1 MLYGTEIDLPRS
13 RSNRQPCCCAGRGR
27 PAGGSAARPA
37 ERSAGWGRLLA
48 AALAVALVAAGC
60 TSGDSLSERNR
71 ATTTSARDA
80 DGTGAPRPNP
90 GVTLADPPAAVLQAV
105 AALPGRLAIGK
116 GPALTVAAP
125 DGTDA
130 VAVDQTAGA
139 TVSQPTWSH
148 SGTHLVWSRTTDTAV
163 EVVDRDLATGQDAVT
178 DLAPTP
184 GFYFQWSADDQ
195 TVAYLRTDPFQGGV
209 ELGLIDPGSPAV
221 RVGAA
226 SPVFLSWA
234 PTAPVLAAHVAAE
247 QVLVLPSRFALP
259 GATTLQDSS
268 VLTPTGAFSAPAWVD
283 DATVLAVSPDGL
295 VAIDAATGAATVV
308 AEVGTGALRFVLSPD
323 RKRVAVAE
331 AGSAGAV
338 SPAGLRE
345 RGSGPVPIPLAPAS
359 PVQGGAGDGG
369 GGASGL
375 RIVELATGAVTAVTP
390 AAPLAFEWAPDSVR
404 LAWLEAGVSAALPR
418 NRWNFWDGRVSTPS
432 VSYQVSDTMQNAYL
446 PFFEQYAQSVTGWSP
461 DSSAFA
467 FAGHP
472 DGGPDGDGVWVQLIG
487 VPGAPPVRVADGDVV
502 AWSPAG

>member
-1 MLYGTEIDLPRS
+1 MLYGTGIDVPRS
-13 RSNRQPCCCAGRGR
+13 RSAHQLRCAHQPCCIADRR
-27 PAGGSAARPA
+27 PARRLRGG
-37 ERSAGWGRLLA
+37 GLVV
-48 AALAVALVAAGC
+48 AALAAALVAAGC
-60 TSGDSLSERNR
+60 TSGGSLSERNR
-71 ATTTSARDA
+71 ASTTSTP
-80 DGTGAPRPNP
+80 DGSGTEAPQPNP
-90 GVTLADPPAAVLQAV
+90 GVTLADPPAVVRQAI
-105 AALPGRLAIGK
+105 ASLPGRLAIGD
-116 GPALTVAAP
+116 GPALTVADP

-130 VAVDQTAGA
+130 AAVDQTAGA

-178 DLAPTP
+178 DLLPTP

-195 TVAYLRTDPFQGGV
+195 TVAYLRTDPNQGGV

-226 SPVFLSWA
+226 APVFFSWA

-268 VLTPTGAFSAPAWVD
+268 VLAPSGVFAAPAWVD

-295 VAIDAATGAATVV
+295 VTIDAATGATAVV
-308 AEVGTGALRFVLSPD
+308 AESGSGALRFVLSPD

-331 AGSAGAV
+331 AGSSEAV
-338 SPAGLRE
+338 SPTALRDQGAG
-345 RGSGPVPIPLAPAS
+345 PIPIPLAQTS
-359 PVQGGAGDGG
+359 PVQGGAGGGG

-375 RIVELATGAVTAVTP
+375 RIVELATGAVTEVTP
-390 AAPLAFEWAPDSVR
+390 DAPLAFEWAPDSVQ
-404 LAWLEAGVSAALPR
+404 LAWLEEGVSAALPR

-432 VSYQVSDTMQNAYL
+432 VSYQVSETMKNAYL

-461 DSSAFA
+461 DSTAFA

-472 DGGPDGDGVWVQLIG
+472 DGGPEGDGVWVQLIG

-502 AWSPAG
+502 TWSPG